1 VLFQGALQTLARL
14 LQLASQSFDLLSQ
27 LNELCSRNF
36 ARFHDFVRRAI
47 GLSRKGADPLC
58 SLVKLRLPGH
68 SRPPN

>member
-1 VLFQGALQTLARL
+1 
-14 LQLASQSFDLLSQ
+14 
-27 LNELCSRNF
+27 
-36 ARFHDFVRRAI
+36 VRRAI